1 MKKTVFFILI
11 TITACAF
18 GRQTIFA
25 QTGLALETEI
35 KKIEIL
41 ASKQGI
47 SAVERHDALVSLAR
61 LRQLSGDIE
70 GAAKNWFSAAG
81 AIPDKLDEDA
91 LLSCAYCL
99 SAMGEW
105 DRAITALEPLLLKSQ
120 RARFLYATV
129 KAIKTDDLS
138 ELVSLADNPDYSQTK
153 VEILFVLWKL
163 TNGESSTQWRQRL
176 VNEFPQTPEGRLA
189 TGNSSAIVK
198 PSPFWL
204 LASGLDSLPI
214 LASEKQS
221 GTVVAKATNVQT
233 TATQAT
239 PVAQT
244 TTVKSSTPVAQASQS
259 SSPQTAVS
267 TVKLQTGIYSRQ
279 DNAQAQ
285 VAKLKQAG
293 FTSAIEQ
300 RIVNGKEMWVV
311 TVSANTDQGS
321 AINELR
327 SAGFESFPV
336 K

>member
-1 MKKTVFFILI
+1 M

-18 GRQTIFA
+18 GQQTIFA
-25 QTGLALETEI
+25 QTGIALETEI
-35 KKIEIL
+35 KKIEAF

-47 SAVERHDALVSLAR
+47 SAVEKHDALVSLAR

-105 DRAITALEPLLLKSQ
+105 DRTITALEPLLLKSQ

-163 TNGESSTQWRQRL
+163 TNGESSTKWRQRL

-189 TGNSSAIVK
+189 TGNSSAIIK

-214 LASEKQS
+214 LASEKS
-221 GTVVAKATNVQT
+221 SATIAVQA

-244 TTVKSSTPVAQASQS
+244 TTVKSSTSVAQASQS
-259 SSPQTAVS
+259 PSPQTA
-267 TVKLQTGIYSRQ
+267 TVKLQTGIYSQQ

-293 FTSAIEQ
+293 FTSSIEQ

-311 TVSANTDQGS
+311 TVSANKDQAS
-321 AINELR
+321 AISELR

>member
-1 MKKTVFFILI
+1 M

-25 QTGLALETEI
+25 QTGIALETEI
-35 KKIEIL
+35 KKIEVL
-41 ASKQGI
+41 ASKKGI

-81 AIPDKLDEDA
+81 AIPEKLDEDA

-138 ELVSLADNPDYSQTK
+138 ELSSLADNPDYSQTK

-176 VNEFPQTPEGRLA
+176 ATEFPQTPEGRLA
-189 TGNSSAIVK
+189 SGNSSAIVK

-204 LASGLDSLPI
+204 FAGGLDSLPV
-214 LASEKQS
+214 LASEKQN
-221 GTVVAKATNVQT
+221 GTIAVQA

-244 TTVKSSTPVAQASQS
+244 TTVKSTTPVAQASQS
-259 SSPQTAVS
+259 PSPQTA
-267 TVKLQTGIYSRQ
+267 TVKLQTGIFSKQ

-285 VAKLKQAG
+285 VTKLSQAG
-293 FTSAIEQ
+293 FTSSIEQ

-321 AINELR
+321 AISDLR